1 MNAYV
6 YFTQALPHTDQR
18 AHLTVNFAN
27 VLGGFDELL
36 HGSSHL
42 QGWGGPAF
50 ADPTLYRVTGF
61 DPVAQR
67 FSYAVN
73 PRFGSTSPATTTMRV
88 PFRMTL
94 GVSLDLGHSYEE
106 QELALNLRVRPSMAG
121 SRASADS
128 IKARYYRCCAWTD
141 VYLVLTRMSDS
152 LALSRNQITAMQQQR
167 ITMLAREDSIFA
179 AMANELVVVPQG
191 YDSKIVL
198 QRVHAANDAA
208 FQLVLDQ
215 RTFLSK
221 LLTKGQIRLLP
232 LWLNRMVTDP
242 NYKDRFYIGVG

>member
-1 MNAYV
+1 
-6 YFTQALPHTDQR
+6 
-18 AHLTVNFAN
+18 
-27 VLGGFDELL
+27 
-36 HGSSHL
+36 
-42 QGWGGPAF
+42 
-50 ADPTLYRVTGF
+50 
-61 DPVAQR
+61 
-67 FSYAVN
+67 
-73 PRFGSTSPATTTMRV
+73 MRV